1 MSKKAISLVFAFLF
15 KSLTICSETL
25 PIELFWQGKT
35 ALALK
40 SAQVILDNK
49 NNYSK
54 TEIAYC
60 FDFLADYY
68 FDQGHFEA
76 NLKFTNLLF
85 TIKHQT
91 SFDSAFY
98 YARIANYYHCYIN
111 PDSTFYFFSLAKKCF
126 KNIRTNRID
135 SNSIA
140 RFYGYL
146 GNASRNIQARNLA
159 FLDSA
164 ILYSKNNFTKAINH
178 RKYAIFLTDDLNGIY
193 IRKLKKE
200 RINFKKVY
208 FNCIN
213 HLKNAEILATSIFPN
228 QKSDLHSRIYYLW
241 SLVERFNQNN
251 ALSNRLN
258 DKAKASLIDKNEV
271 FNFFEYAASLHLDAS
286 NKLNQYRE
294 KKGNIQ
300 LVFDAENLL
309 KKSIPYWEGF
319 LKEELKFSSKNFDDR
334 YNLNPY
340 AKLST
345 VYFELYNY
353 THKIEYLYKIQGL
366 SDINKNTDNKSNKN
380 KFFNVEF
387 NKQTIIKLQK
397 LSNKKKYAIINY
409 IASYNPSNLMAIVS
423 LPDTTM
429 LILCSGNEYAAKY
442 SFDVHLSGIFIKPE
456 KNMVPKKL
464 FFEAYK
470 QCFKNIDSILQ
481 IKRIKN
487 IHIITHSSING
498 LNFDL
503 AINDTLS
510 NQVFK
515 ESSLIK
521 KYNILYHSNS
531 NTLSNY
537 NGDSAIYS
545 SINIIAPNYKKTS
558 YPEIIFGKTLIE
570 KICEFFRTE
579 KFENNSQQV
588 FFKKDKLIQF
598 IGHIKSHEFSNEQM
612 LIINDSENINS
623 NTILNYDLTGSSYLL
638 NGCASNIGKNEMNN
652 KINNL
657 PNYMLNQNATAV
669 ISTLWPIDDKENAMF
684 LEKFYDFLS
693 VGLASSEALRQTK
706 LYFSNNNYPPDM
718 WGAYLYYGNDFY
730 LRKKETNY
738 FVIFLSIG
746 IVSIIGMCFYLYKK
760 NKLIQ

>member
-1 MSKKAISLVFAFLF
+1 MPKKTLALLFVLLF
-15 KSLTICSETL
+15 KSLITYSETL
-25 PIELFWQGKT
+25 PLELFWQGKT

-54 TEIAYC
+54 IELVNCY
-60 FDFLADYY
+60 DFLADYY
-68 FDQGHFEA
+68 LDQGHFEA

-85 TIKHQT
+85 TIKYQT

-98 YARIANYYHCYIN
+98 YARKANYYHCYIN

-146 GNASRNIQARNLA
+146 GNASRNLPENNIT

-164 ILYSKNNFTKAINH
+164 ILYSRKIFIEAVSH
-178 RKYAIFLTDDLNGIY
+178 RRYAIFLLDKLSGIY
-193 IRKLKKE
+193 TRRLKSE
-200 RINFKKVY
+200 RVNFKKVY
-208 FNCIN
+208 LNCIN

-228 QKSDLHSRIYYLW
+228 EKSDLHSRIYDLW
-241 SLVERFNQNN
+241 SLAERFNQNN
-251 ALSNRLN
+251 ALSTRLN
-258 DKAKASLIDKNEV
+258 KKARASLIDKNEV
-271 FNFFEYAASLHLDAS
+271 NNFFEYAASLHLDAS

-294 KKGNIQ
+294 KQGNIQ
-300 LVFDAENLL
+300 LVFEAERLI
-309 KKSIPYWEGF
+309 KISIPYWEGF
-319 LKEELKFSSKNFDDR
+319 LKEELKFSEKNFDDR

-340 AKLST
+340 SKLST

-366 SDINKNTDNKSNKN
+366 SDINKNTDNKSNKS

-397 LSNKKKYAIINY
+397 LSKKKNCAIINY
-409 IASYNPSNLMAIVS
+409 IASFNPSNLMAIVS
-423 LPDTTM
+423 LPDTTL
-429 LILCSGNEYAAKY
+429 LILCSGNEFTNKY
-442 SFDVHLSGIFIKPE
+442 PFDIYLSGIFIKSE
-456 KNMVPKKL
+456 KNMDPKKI
-464 FFEAYK
+464 FFEAYH

-487 IHIITHSSING
+487 IHIITHSSVNG

-521 KYNILYHSNS
+521 KYNILYHSNA

-537 NGDSAIYS
+537 NSEKTIYL
-545 SINIIAPNYKKTS
+545 SIDIIAPNYKKTS
-558 YPEIIFGKTLIE
+558 YPEIIFGKTLID
-570 KICEFFRTE
+570 KMKEFFII
-579 KFENNSQQV
+579 KKHENNLQEV
-588 FFKKDKLIQF
+588 FFKKDRLIQF
-598 IGHIKSHEFSNEQM
+598 VGHIKSHVFSNEQTM
-612 LIINDSENINS
+612 IINDSENINS

-657 PNYMLNQNATAV
+657 PNYLLNQNATAV
-669 ISTLWPIDDKENAMF
+669 ISTLWPIDDKENAAF
-684 LEKFYDFLS
+684 QEKFYYFLS
-693 VGLASSEALRQTK
+693 EGFPSSEALRQTK
-706 LYFSNNNYPPDM
+706 LYFANNNYPPAM

-730 LRKKETNY
+730 LRKKEKNN
-738 FVIFLSIG
+738 FFLYLGIG
-746 IVSIIGMCFYLYKK
+746 IVFILGYYFIYKK

>member
-15 KSLTICSETL
+15 KSLITYSDIL
-25 PIELFWQGKT
+25 PLELFWQGKT

-40 SAQVILDNK
+40 SAQTILDKK

-54 TEIAYC
+54 LEIASCY
-60 FDFLADYY
+60 DFLADYY
-68 FDQGHFEA
+68 LDQGHYEA
-76 NLKFTNLLF
+76 NLNFINLLF
-85 TIKHQT
+85 KIKHQS

-98 YARIANYYHCYIN
+98 YARKANYYHCYVN
-111 PDSTFYFFSLAKKCF
+111 PDSSLFFLTKAKQCF
-126 KNIRTNRID
+126 KNIKKTSFD
-135 SNSIA
+135 FNSIA
-140 RFYGYL
+140 RYYGFL
-146 GNASRNIQARNLA
+146 GNASRNTTERNLA
-159 FLDSA
+159 LLDSA

-178 RKYAIFLTDDLNGIY
+178 RRYATFLIDELSGMY
-193 IRKLKKE
+193 VRKIKKE
-200 RINFKKVY
+200 KFKLVY
-208 FNCIN
+208 LNCID
-213 HLKNAEILATSIFPN
+213 HFKNAEKMATFIFPN
-228 QKSDLHSRIYYLW
+228 KKSDLHSRIYDIW
-241 SLVERFNQNN
+241 SLVERIYQNN
-251 ALSNRLN
+251 ALSTRLN

-319 LKEELKFSSKNFDDR
+319 LKEELKFSRKNFDDR

-345 VYFELYNY
+345 VYYELYNY
-353 THKIEYLYKIQGL
+353 TNRIEYLYKIQGL
-366 SDINKNTDNKSNKN
+366 SDITKNTDNYSDKS
-380 KFFNVEF
+380 KFLNNEF

-397 LSNKKKYAIINY
+397 LSKKKKYAIINY

-481 IKRIKN
+481 IKGIKN
-487 IHIITHSSING
+487 IHIITHSSVNG

-545 SINIIAPNYKKTS
+545 SIDIIAPNYKKTS

-570 KICEFFRTE
+570 KISEFFRTE

-638 NGCASNIGKNEMNN
+638 NGCASNIGKNEINN

-669 ISTLWPIDDKENAMF
+669 ISTLWPIDDKENAVF
-684 LEKFYDFLS
+684 LEKFYYFLS

-706 LYFSNNNYPPDM
+706 LYFANNNYPPDM

-738 FVIFLSIG
+738 LVIFLSIG
-746 IVSIIGMCFYLYKK
+746 IVSIIGLGIYLLKK
-760 NKLIQ
+760 K